1 MGRTLSRMTA
11 PGALAQVR
19 HVTPV
24 RPRAARGLVAEVYAG
39 LERDFGMLA
48 PPVILHSPVPPVMAA
63 CWLMLA
69 ESLLASGTVT
79 RAAKEAVAA
88 EVSAANTCPYC
99 VDVHTATLHALTP
112 STPPALTTWARTTS
126 TARTASIPPALT
138 TSAAPGESAPPALTS
153 SARTASIPPPGDTVG
168 AELVGVVVTFQY
180 INRMVNVFLGESP
193 LPPNVPR
200 AAHGPAMRLFG
211 RAMRPAARRPVTPG
225 GSLGL
230 LPAAPLPAD
239 LGWAAAVPNLGGA
252 FGRAAAVIEEHGRR
266 SVPGEVRELVADRV
280 AAWDGEAP
288 GPGRHWVEEA
298 VAGLSAG
305 HRRAGR
311 LALLTALASYQVDAG
326 VVADFRRA
334 VPDERALV
342 EVTAWASLTAARRV
356 GAWCAAPVR
365 NVSIAE

>member
-1 MGRTLSRMTA
+1 AAVGRTLSRMTA

-19 HVTPV
+19 HVAPV

-112 STPPALTTWARTTS
+112 STPPALTTWARTAS
-126 TARTASIPPALT
+126 PARTASIPPALP

-180 INRMVNVFLGESP
+180 INRMVNVFLG
-193 LPPNVPR
+193 
-200 AAHGPAMRLFG
+200 
-211 RAMRPAARRPVTPG
+211 
-225 GSLGL
+225 
-230 LPAAPLPAD
+230 
-239 LGWAAAVPNLGGA
+239 
-252 FGRAAAVIEEHGRR
+252 
-266 SVPGEVRELVADRV
+266 
-280 AAWDGEAP
+280 
-288 GPGRHWVEEA
+288 
-298 VAGLSAG
+298 
-305 HRRAGR
+305 
-311 LALLTALASYQVDAG
+311 
-326 VVADFRRA
+326 
-334 VPDERALV
+334 
-342 EVTAWASLTAARRV
+342 
-356 GAWCAAPVR
+356 
-365 NVSIAE
+365 